1 MEFRVLLHL
10 TEKKIMKYLTLLLL
24 LLANQTFSQTF
35 TERELKTK
43 IDEVTIYVQGGL
55 VTRTGKIE
63 IPQGKSILRIKSLS
77 PHIDDKSVQ
86 VKATGEFTIL
96 SVNHKLNY
104 LNTLKKDE
112 KIDSLKKDIE
122 SLEFEI
128 STAESRLQILS
139 EKQSLLDEN
148 KNLGGETSGASLT
161 QIKQAIDFYDREL
174 TTIKTEEIK
183 TRLKI
188 KELNEEKNK
197 IEQEISNVQGK
208 DELPTSEIEIR
219 ADSKNKISGD
229 FKITYLV
236 ANTGWYPKYDVRVA
250 SVDQPLELKY
260 KADIYQ
266 NTGVDWENVKLK
278 LSNGNPNQSGVAP
291 ELETWYL
298 NYARNTILNRST
310 YGVLSNSVRNVS
322 GKILDENGEPLPGAT
337 VHVKGTTVGTVTDVD
352 GNYSLTLPN
361 GATHLSISFVGFV
374 TQELPITSQKISAR
388 LEPDV
393 MALEE
398 VVVVG
403 YGVEDKLRGRVAGAS
418 VRGNSSLAKEANVI
432 TTTTIE
438 NQTTVEFEVDEP
450 YSIKSN
456 GEKLSV
462 DLNSFEIETIYE
474 YYAVPKLDKDA
485 FLIARI
491 INWDQYNLLEGE
503 ANLYFE
509 DAYVGRSILDARS
522 LDDTLNISLGR
533 DKSIVIGREKVDDF
547 TKRKTIGSNKV
558 ESRGY
563 KIIARNKKSQNIK
576 LTLFDQIPV
585 AAISDISVSPVE
597 LSNGKLDEKTGEV
610 TWELELQPQQQKELN
625 LSYEVKYPKNEKVI
639 LE

>member
-1 MEFRVLLHL
+1 MKHL
-10 TEKKIMKYLTLLLL
+10 TLIALF
-24 LLANQTFSQTF
+24 LAHQTFSQSF
-35 TERELKTK
+35 TELEVKTK
-43 IDEVTIYVQGGL
+43 INEVTIYVQGGL
-55 VTRTGKIE
+55 VTRTGKRE
-63 IPQGKSILRIKSLS
+63 IPHGKSILRIKSLS
-77 PHIDDKSVQ
+77 PHIDDKSIQ
-86 VKATGEFTIL
+86 VKATGDFTIL

-104 LNTLKKDE
+104 LNALRKDK
-112 KIDSLKKDIE
+112 KIDSLKKEIE
-122 SLEFEI
+122 SLEFDI
-128 STAESRLQILS
+128 STAEFRLQILS

-161 QIKQAIDFYDREL
+161 QIKQAIEFYDREL
-174 TTIKTEEIK
+174 TSIKTEEIN

-188 KELNEEKNK
+188 KELTKKKIK
-197 IEQEISNVQGK
+197 IEKEVSSVQGK
-208 DELPTSEIEIR
+208 NELPTSEIEIR
-219 ADSKNKISGD
+219 VESKTKTNGD

-236 ANTGWYPKYDVRVA
+236 ANTGWYPKYDVRVTN
-250 SVDQPLELKY
+250 VNQPLELKY

-266 NTGVDWENVKLK
+266 NTGVSWDNVKLK

-310 YGVLSNSVRNVS
+310 YGVVSNSVRNVS
-322 GKILDENGEPLPGAT
+322 GKILDDNGEPLPGVT
-337 VHVKGTTVGTVTDVD
+337 VVVKGTTIGTATDLG

-361 GATHLSISFVGFV
+361 GATHLVISYVGYASK
-374 TQELPITSQKISAR
+374 ELPITSSKISTR
-388 LEPDV
+388 LDPDV
-393 MALEE
+393 TELQE
-398 VVVVG
+398 VVMTG
-403 YGVEDKLRGRVAGAS
+403 YGVSNRLQGRTPGVRI
-418 VRGNSSLAKEANVI
+418 RGNSSIAREADII

-462 DLNSFEIETIYE
+462 DLNSYEIETIYE

-509 DAYVGRSILDARS
+509 DAYVGRSILNARS

-547 TKRKTIGSNKV
+547 TKRKTFGGNKI

-563 KIIARNKKSQNIK
+563 RIIARNKKSQNIK

-585 AAISDISVSPVE
+585 AAISEISVSPIE
-597 LSNGKLDEKTGEV
+597 LSNGKINEKTGEI
-610 TWELELQPQQQKELN
+610 TWELELQSQQQKELN

>member
-1 MEFRVLLHL
+1 MEFRVLSHL
-10 TEKKIMKYLTLLLL
+10 TKKKIMKYLTLLLVL
-24 LLANQTFSQTF
+24 LTNQTFSQTL
-35 TERELKTK
+35 TEPELKTK
-43 IDEVTIYVQGGL
+43 IDEVTIYVQGGQ
-55 VTRTGKIE
+55 VSRTGKVE

-77 PHIDDKSVQ
+77 PYIDDKSVQ

-112 KIDSLKKDIE
+112 KIDSLMKEIE
-122 SLEFEI
+122 SLDLEI

-188 KELNEEKNK
+188 KELNKDKKK

-219 ADSKNKISGD
+219 VDSENKIGGD
-229 FKITYLV
+229 FNITYLV

-250 SVDQPLELKY
+250 SVDQPLELNY

-266 NTGVDWENVKLK
+266 NTGIDWENVKLK

-291 ELETWYL
+291 ELQTWYL
-298 NYARNTILNRST
+298 NYARNTIINRAT
-310 YGVLSNSVRNVS
+310 YDAVSNSVRNVS

-337 VHVKGTTVGTVTDVD
+337 IVVKGTTVGTVTDMG

-361 GATHLSISFVGFV
+361 GATHLTISFIGYV
-374 TQELPITSQKISAR
+374 TEELPITSSNISVR
-388 LEPDV
+388 LESDISE
-393 MALEE
+393 LQK

-403 YGVEDKLRGRVAGAS
+403 YGVSNRLQGRAAG
-418 VRGNSSLAKEANVI
+418 VQVNSKPQKAETI
-432 TTTTIE
+432 RTTTNE

-522 LDDTLNISLGR
+522 LEDTLNISLGR

-547 TKRKTIGSNKV
+547 TKRKTIGSNKI

-585 AAISDISVSPVE
+585 AAISDITVSPVE
-597 LSNGKLDEKTGEV
+597 LSNGKIDEKTGEV
-610 TWELELQPQQQKELN
+610 TWELELQSQQQKELN